1 MAEPVPAGPTAAATA
16 TRSTAPVGPPGR
28 RELHARRELVVG
40 GVLILATAIGGAYLA
55 IRPGAGL
62 IDRWVLDV
70 VHVHKTAPFKAVTRV
85 RYPLVVVVGAIGLAA
100 VTAPRDRARALACL
114 VGPPL
119 ALITCEL
126 VIKPLVGRTLGG
138 ALSYPSGTV
147 VAAAAVATAAV
158 LATPPRWRVVT
169 GVVTGA
175 YALWVAL
182 AVIALQWHLPTDAL
196 AGCSYGV
203 GVVLT
208 VDALAW
214 YGLRRAG
221 RLVQERRPPAPA
233 GL

>member
-1 MAEPVPAGPTAAATA
+1 MAEPVPAEPTAAVMAI
-16 TRSTAPVGPPGR
+16 RSTAPVEPPGR
-28 RELHARRELVVG
+28 REWQARRELVVG
-40 GVLILATAIGGAYLA
+40 GVLTLATAIAGVYLA

-70 VHVHKTAPFKAVTRV
+70 VHVHKTAAFKEVTQV
-85 RYPLVVVVGAIGLAA
+85 RYPLVVVVGSLGLAA
-100 VTAPRDRARALACL
+100 VTVPRDRARALACL

-126 VIKPLVGRTLGG
+126 VIKPSVGRTLGG

-158 LATPPRWRVVT
+158 LATPARWRVVT
-169 GVVTGA
+169 GVITGA

-182 AVIALQWHLPTDAL
+182 AVVALQWHLPTDAL

-203 GVVLT
+203 GVVLM

-221 RLVQERRPPAPA
+221 RVVRERRRPHPA